1 MDFPRKLH
9 TNFHTYLVSFV
20 SHLGSKGKQMHC
32 VSNTNGPLLIHEH
45 FKRSVYVQFCFEII
59 MSLHLFHMYRLNFI
73 SFLDYF
79 SRFNALNEIDCL
91 PFSPIQKRK
100 KEWKKCNANR
110 TEPNWTLL
118 CDRYTELG
126 YKQQKKT
133 MKRLLYALSIQ
144 CERIHGWSFDLYRNW
159 LHCLT
164 MTVSQRTSWHFKV
177 CETTI

>member
-1 MDFPRKLH
+1 MIQSFCSFFAIGMLQSIGNMFLTQCTFDRLSDWFTRFKFIEWIFPRKLH

-91 PFSPIQKRK
+91 PFPPI
-100 KEWKKCNANR
+100 
-110 TEPNWTLL
+110 
-118 CDRYTELG
+118 
-126 YKQQKKT
+126 
-133 MKRLLYALSIQ
+133 
-144 CERIHGWSFDLYRNW
+144 
-159 LHCLT
+159 
-164 MTVSQRTSWHFKV
+164 
-177 CETTI
+177 